1 MYILIEEYRYDNEDI
16 KRVISSLGLNFFND
30 LTGKVSLNYVGYYYE
45 PKIDDCVFI
54 LPKVL
59 LDSTKNGEPEKVFG
73 KYNPEEIIDLSN
85 SPLKE
90 NEKRFIS
97 ELAVWIYRVLV
108 VYKEK
113 NPFSSIVLQECLY
126 KQKQSNNIEF
136 STYLDSILAL
146 FKFKKENQNFIFFN
160 LRNIHSGFNKIN
172 WSKTITSTDPFIQNG
187 CPIYLKPVN
196 KKKQI
201 NFDEEL
207 LIIYYSILNYAS
219 KTYGFENKIDCN
231 LDLIEPSKFIHY
243 LRGFGKN
250 RLLQI
255 KYKYFSDK
263 SLLLWNLC
271 FRFFCCTS
279 SKCYNENKDEYLL
292 VKDFNIVFE
301 DVIDELIGDK
311 NAPAKL
317 KDQSDGKRV
326 DHLYKDASLVLNSS
340 QDDKPVYYI
349 GDSKYYKRNTEV
361 GEESIYKQFTYA
373 KNVIQWNVDIFNN
386 NKELSEVSKLRDD
399 LTEGYNITPNF
410 FISAKLNE
418 SLDYQNSIQ
427 KSDKNKQEFHSVH
440 FDNRLYDRDTLLVY
454 YYDVNFLFI
463 ISLYARNN
471 LVQKEHWK
479 KDIHQLFRKEIQ
491 KMLLEK
497 YDFYVA
503 EPFVQE
509 SKADNFILE
518 HFKLLNGKIY
528 RPYADGKYFSVALKK
543 ESTQENNEILNLLSS
558 FFNIVKIDSNKGY
571 SLDSDPQIVL
581 SENFQSKPLNIEDVG
596 LIFVNSQKYKSVDFD
611 KLESKKIA
619 IEIESSITS
628 FELIQNQKEVIYLVV
643 TDALATKAIYQINS
657 CFGYKNSVEVSK
669 DIILKQSTNNYF
681 LEFDIGKDVF
691 NSIKPDRIKSE
702 LNRKISLY
710 LSRSKNKFSV
720 SYGKI
725 PSYF

>member
-1 MYILIEEYRYDNEDI
+1 MFILIEEYRYDNEDI

-73 KYNPEEIIDLSN
+73 KYNPEEIIDLSH

-90 NEKRFIS
+90 HEKRFIS

-126 KQKQSNNIEF
+126 KQKQSNNIES

-231 LDLIEPSKFIHY
+231 LELIEPSKFAHY

-292 VKDFNIVFE
+292 VKDFNIIFE
-301 DVIDELIGDK
+301 DIIDELIGDK
-311 NAPAKL
+311 NVPAKL

-326 DHLYKDASLVLNSS
+326 DHLYKDASLILNNS

-373 KNVIQWNVDIFNN
+373 KNVIQWNVDVFN

-410 FISAKLNE
+410 FISAKLNQ

-491 KMLLEK
+491 NMLLEK
-497 YDFYVA
+497 FDFYVA
-503 EPFVQE
+503 EPFVPE
-509 SKADNFILE
+509 VKADNFILE

-528 RPYADGKYFSVALKK
+528 RPYENGKYFSVALKK
-543 ESTQENNEILNLLSS
+543 ESIQENNEILNLLSS

-581 SENFQSKPLNIEDVG
+581 SENLQSKPLNIEDVG
-596 LIFVNSQKYKSVDFD
+596 IIFVNSQKYQSVDFD

-643 TDALATKAIYQINS
+643 TDDLSTKAIYQINS
-657 CFGYKNSVEVSK
+657 CLGYKDSIEVSK

-691 NSIKPDRIKSE
+691 NSIKLDRIKSE
-702 LNRKISLY
+702 LYKKISLY

-720 SYGKI
+720 SYGKLF
-725 PSYF
+725 SHF

>member
-1 MYILIEEYRYDNEDI
+1 MFILIEEYRYDNEDI

-85 SPLKE
+85 SPLKD

-126 KQKQSNNIEF
+126 KQKQSNNIES

-231 LDLIEPSKFIHY
+231 LELIEPSKFAHY

-292 VKDFNIVFE
+292 VKDFNIIFE
-301 DVIDELIGDK
+301 DIIDELIGDK
-311 NAPAKL
+311 NVPAKL

-326 DHLYKDASLVLNSS
+326 DHLYKDASLILNNS

-361 GEESIYKQFTYA
+361 GEESIYKQFTYP
-373 KNVIQWNVDIFNN
+373 KNVIQWNVDVFN

-410 FISAKLNE
+410 FISAKLNQ

-491 KMLLEK
+491 NMLLEK
-497 YDFYVA
+497 FDFYVA
-503 EPFVQE
+503 EPFVPE
-509 SKADNFILE
+509 VKALNFILE

-528 RPYADGKYFSVALKK
+528 RPYENGKYFSVALKK
-543 ESTQENNEILNLLSS
+543 ESSQENNEILNLLSS
-558 FFNIVKIDSNKGY
+558 FFNIVKIDSKKGY

-581 SENFQSKPLNIEDVG
+581 SENLQSKPLNIEDVG
-596 LIFVNSQKYKSVDFD
+596 IIFVNSQKYQSVDFD

-643 TDALATKAIYQINS
+643 TDGLSTKAIYQINS
-657 CFGYKNSVEVSK
+657 CLGYKNSIEVSK
-669 DIILKQSTNNYF
+669 DIILKQSNSDYY
-681 LEFDIGKDVF
+681 LEIVLGQDLF
-691 NSIKPDRIKSE
+691 NSIKQENLKED
-702 LNRKISLY
+702 LNNKISDY
-710 LSRSKNKFSV
+710 LNIIINEQFCVR
-720 SYGKI
+720 YGKI
-725 PSYF
+725 RR

>member
-1 MYILIEEYRYDNEDI
+1 MFILIEEYRYDNEDI

-73 KYNPEEIIDLSN
+73 KYNPEEIIDLSH

-90 NEKRFIS
+90 HEKRFIS

-126 KQKQSNNIEF
+126 KQKQSNNIES

-196 KKKQI
+196 KKKQS

-231 LDLIEPSKFIHY
+231 LELIEPSKFAHY

-292 VKDFNIVFE
+292 VKDFNIIFE
-301 DVIDELIGDK
+301 DIIDELIGDK
-311 NAPAKL
+311 NVPAKL

-326 DHLYKDASLVLNSS
+326 DHLYKDASLILNNS

-373 KNVIQWNVDIFNN
+373 KNVIQWNVDVFN

-410 FISAKLNE
+410 FISAKLNQ

-491 KMLLEK
+491 NMLLEK
-497 YDFYVA
+497 FDFYVA
-503 EPFVQE
+503 EPFVPE
-509 SKADNFILE
+509 VKADNFILE

-528 RPYADGKYFSVALKK
+528 RPYENGKYFSVALKK
-543 ESTQENNEILNLLSS
+543 ESIQENNEILNLLSS

-581 SENFQSKPLNIEDVG
+581 SENLQSKPLNIEDVG
-596 LIFVNSQKYKSVDFD
+596 IIFVNSQKYQSVDFD

-643 TDALATKAIYQINS
+643 TDDLSTKAIYQINS
-657 CFGYKNSVEVSK
+657 CLGYKDSIEVSK

-691 NSIKPDRIKSE
+691 NSIKLDRIKSE
-702 LNRKISLY
+702 LYKKISLY

-720 SYGKI
+720 SYGKLL
-725 PSYF
+725 SHF

>member
-85 SPLKE
+85 SPLKD

-126 KQKQSNNIEF
+126 KQKQSNNIES

-231 LDLIEPSKFIHY
+231 LELIEPSKFAHY

-301 DVIDELIGDK
+301 DIIDELIGDK
-311 NAPAKL
+311 NVPAKL

-326 DHLYKDASLVLNSS
+326 DHLYKDASLILNNS

-373 KNVIQWNVDIFNN
+373 KNVIQWNVDVFN

-410 FISAKLNE
+410 FISAKLNQ

-491 KMLLEK
+491 NMLLEK
-497 YDFYVA
+497 FDFYVA
-503 EPFVQE
+503 EPFVPE
-509 SKADNFILE
+509 VKADNFILE

-528 RPYADGKYFSVALKK
+528 RPYENGKYFSVALKK
-543 ESTQENNEILNLLSS
+543 ESIQENNEILNLLSS

-581 SENFQSKPLNIEDVG
+581 SENLQSKPLNIEDVG
-596 LIFVNSQKYKSVDFD
+596 IIFVNSQKYQSVDFD

-643 TDALATKAIYQINS
+643 TDDLSTKAIYQINS
-657 CFGYKNSVEVSK
+657 CLGYKDSIEVSK

-691 NSIKPDRIKSE
+691 NSIKLDRIKSE
-702 LNRKISLY
+702 LYKKISLY

-720 SYGKI
+720 SYGKLL
-725 PSYF
+725 SHF

>member
-1 MYILIEEYRYDNEDI
+1 MFILIEEYRYDNEDI

-73 KYNPEEIIDLSN
+73 KYNPEEIIDLSH

-90 NEKRFIS
+90 HEKRFIS

-126 KQKQSNNIEF
+126 KQKQSNSIES

-231 LDLIEPSKFIHY
+231 LELIEPSKFAHY

-292 VKDFNIVFE
+292 VKDFNIIFE
-301 DVIDELIGDK
+301 DIIDELIGDK
-311 NAPAKL
+311 NVPAKL

-326 DHLYKDASLVLNSS
+326 DHLYKDASLILNNS

-373 KNVIQWNVDIFNN
+373 KNVIQWNVDVFN

-410 FISAKLNE
+410 FISAKLNQ

-491 KMLLEK
+491 NMLLEK
-497 YDFYVA
+497 FDFYVA
-503 EPFVQE
+503 EPFVPE
-509 SKADNFILE
+509 VKADNFILE

-528 RPYADGKYFSVALKK
+528 RPYENGKYFSVALKK
-543 ESTQENNEILNLLSS
+543 ESSQENNEILNLLSS

-581 SENFQSKPLNIEDVG
+581 SENLQSKPLNIEDVG
-596 LIFVNSQKYKSVDFD
+596 IIFVNSQKYQSVDFD

-643 TDALATKAIYQINS
+643 TDDLSTKAIYQINS
-657 CFGYKNSVEVSK
+657 CLGYKDSIEVSK

-691 NSIKPDRIKSE
+691 NSIKLDRIKSE
-702 LNRKISLY
+702 LYKKISLY

-720 SYGKI
+720 SYGKLL
-725 PSYF
+725 SHF

>member
-1 MYILIEEYRYDNEDI
+1 MFILIEEYRYDNEDI

-73 KYNPEEIIDLSN
+73 KYNPEEIIDLSH

-90 NEKRFIS
+90 HEKRFIS

-126 KQKQSNNIEF
+126 KQKQSNNIES

-231 LDLIEPSKFIHY
+231 LELIEPSKFAHY

-292 VKDFNIVFE
+292 VKDFNIIFE
-301 DVIDELIGDK
+301 DIIDELIGDK
-311 NAPAKL
+311 NVPAKL

-326 DHLYKDASLVLNSS
+326 DHLYKDASLILNNS

-373 KNVIQWNVDIFNN
+373 KNVIQWNVDVFN

-410 FISAKLNE
+410 FISAKLNQ

-471 LVQKEHWK
+471 LVQKDLWK

-491 KMLLEK
+491 NMLLEK
-497 YDFYVA
+497 FDFYVA
-503 EPFVQE
+503 EPFVPE
-509 SKADNFILE
+509 VKADNFILE

-528 RPYADGKYFSVALKK
+528 RPYENGKYFSVALKK
-543 ESTQENNEILNLLSS
+543 ESIQENNEILNLLSS

-581 SENFQSKPLNIEDVG
+581 SENLQSKPLNIEDVG
-596 LIFVNSQKYKSVDFD
+596 IIFVNSQKYQSVDFD

-643 TDALATKAIYQINS
+643 TDGLSTKAIYQINS
-657 CFGYKNSVEVSK
+657 CLGYKNSIEVSK
-669 DIILKQSTNNYF
+669 DIILKQSNSDYY
-681 LEFDIGKDVF
+681 LEIVLGQDLF
-691 NSIKPDRIKSE
+691 NSIKQENLKED
-702 LNRKISLY
+702 LNNKISDY
-710 LSRSKNKFSV
+710 LNIIINEQFCVR
-720 SYGKI
+720 YGKI
-725 PSYF
+725 RR

>member
-73 KYNPEEIIDLSN
+73 KYNPEEIIDLSH

-90 NEKRFIS
+90 HEKRFIS

-126 KQKQSNNIEF
+126 KQKQSNNIES

-231 LDLIEPSKFIHY
+231 LELIEPIKFAHY

-292 VKDFNIVFE
+292 VKDFNIIFE
-301 DVIDELIGDK
+301 DIIDELIGDK
-311 NAPAKL
+311 NVPAKL

-326 DHLYKDASLVLNSS
+326 DHLYKDASLILNNSK
-340 QDDKPVYYI
+340 DDKPVYYI

-373 KNVIQWNVDIFNN
+373 KNVIQWNVDVFN

-410 FISAKLNE
+410 FISAKLNQ

-491 KMLLEK
+491 NMLLEK
-497 YDFYVA
+497 FDFYVA
-503 EPFVQE
+503 EPFVPE
-509 SKADNFILE
+509 VKADNFILE

-528 RPYADGKYFSVALKK
+528 RPYENGKYFSVALKK
-543 ESTQENNEILNLLSS
+543 ESIQENNEILNLLSS

-581 SENFQSKPLNIEDVG
+581 SENLQSKPLNIEDVG
-596 LIFVNSQKYKSVDFD
+596 IIFVNSQKYQSVDFD

-643 TDALATKAIYQINS
+643 TDDLSTKAIYQINS
-657 CFGYKNSVEVSK
+657 CFGYKDSIEVSK

-691 NSIKPDRIKSE
+691 NSIKLDRIKSE
-702 LNRKISLY
+702 LYKKISLY

-720 SYGKI
+720 SYGKLL
-725 PSYF
+725 SHF

>member
-59 LDSTKNGEPEKVFG
+59 LDSSKNGEPEKVFG

-85 SPLKE
+85 SPLKD

-126 KQKQSNNIEF
+126 KQKQSNNIES

-231 LDLIEPSKFIHY
+231 LELIEPSKFAHY

-292 VKDFNIVFE
+292 VKDFNIIFE
-301 DVIDELIGDK
+301 DIIDELIGDK
-311 NAPAKL
+311 NVPAKL

-326 DHLYKDASLVLNSS
+326 DHLYKDASLILNNS

-373 KNVIQWNVDIFNN
+373 KNVIQWNVDVFN

-410 FISAKLNE
+410 FISAKLNQ

-427 KSDKNKQEFHSVH
+427 KSDKNKQEFHSIH

-491 KMLLEK
+491 NMLLEK
-497 YDFYVA
+497 FDFYVA
-503 EPFVQE
+503 EPFVPE
-509 SKADNFILE
+509 VKALNFILE

-528 RPYADGKYFSVALKK
+528 RPYENGKYFSVALKK
-543 ESTQENNEILNLLSS
+543 ESSQENNEILNLLSS
-558 FFNIVKIDSNKGY
+558 FFNIVKIDPNKGY
-571 SLDSDPQIVL
+571 SLDSDPQTVL
-581 SENFQSKPLNIEDVG
+581 SQNSQSRTINIEDVG
-596 LIFVNSQKYKSVDFD
+596 LIFVNSQKYQSVDFD
-611 KLESKKIA
+611 KFESKKIA

-643 TDALATKAIYQINS
+643 TDDLSTKAIYQINS
-657 CFGYKNSVEVSK
+657 CLGYKDSIEVSK

-691 NSIKPDRIKSE
+691 NSIKLDRIKSE
-702 LNRKISLY
+702 LYKKISLY

-720 SYGKI
+720 SYGKLF
-725 PSYF
+725 SHF

>member
-59 LDSTKNGEPEKVFG
+59 LDSSKNGEPEKVFG

-85 SPLKE
+85 SPLKD

-126 KQKQSNNIEF
+126 KQKQSNNIES

-231 LDLIEPSKFIHY
+231 LELIEPSKFAHY

-292 VKDFNIVFE
+292 VKEFNIIFE
-301 DVIDELIGDK
+301 DIIDELIGDK
-311 NAPAKL
+311 NVPAKL

-326 DHLYKDASLVLNSS
+326 DHLYKDASLILNNS

-373 KNVIQWNVDIFNN
+373 KNVIQWNVDVFN

-410 FISAKLNE
+410 FISAKLNQ

-491 KMLLEK
+491 NMLLEK
-497 YDFYVA
+497 FDFYVA
-503 EPFVQE
+503 EPFVPE
-509 SKADNFILE
+509 VKADNFILE

-528 RPYADGKYFSVALKK
+528 RPYENGKYFSVALKK
-543 ESTQENNEILNLLSS
+543 ESSQENNEILNLLSS

-581 SENFQSKPLNIEDVG
+581 SENLQSKPLNIEDVG
-596 LIFVNSQKYKSVDFD
+596 LIFVNPQKYQSVDFD

-643 TDALATKAIYQINS
+643 TDGLSTKAIYQINS
-657 CFGYKNSVEVSK
+657 CLGYKNSIEVSK
-669 DIILKQSTNNYF
+669 DIILKQSNSDYY
-681 LEFDIGKDVF
+681 LEIVLGQDLF
-691 NSIKPDRIKSE
+691 NSIKQENLKED
-702 LNRKISLY
+702 LNNKISDY
-710 LSRSKNKFSV
+710 LNIIINEQFCVR
-720 SYGKI
+720 YGKI
-725 PSYF
+725 RR

>member
-73 KYNPEEIIDLSN
+73 KYNPEEIIDLSH

-90 NEKRFIS
+90 HEKRFIS

-126 KQKQSNNIEF
+126 KQKQSNNIES

-231 LDLIEPSKFIHY
+231 LELIEPSKFAHY

-301 DVIDELIGDK
+301 DIIDELIGDK
-311 NAPAKL
+311 NVPAKL

-326 DHLYKDASLVLNSS
+326 DHLYKDASLILNNS

-373 KNVIQWNVDIFNN
+373 KNVIQWNVDVFN

-410 FISAKLNE
+410 FISAKLNQ

-491 KMLLEK
+491 NMLLEK
-497 YDFYVA
+497 FDFYVA
-503 EPFVQE
+503 EPFVPE
-509 SKADNFILE
+509 VKADNFILE

-528 RPYADGKYFSVALKK
+528 RPYENGKYFSVALKK
-543 ESTQENNEILNLLSS
+543 ESSQENNEILNLLSS
-558 FFNIVKIDSNKGY
+558 FFNIVKIDPNKGY
-571 SLDSDPQIVL
+571 SLDSDPQTVL
-581 SENFQSKPLNIEDVG
+581 SQNSKSRTINIEDVG
-596 LIFVNSQKYKSVDFD
+596 LIFVNSQKYQSVDFD

-643 TDALATKAIYQINS
+643 TDGLSTKAIYQINS
-657 CFGYKNSVEVSK
+657 CLGYKNSIEVSK
-669 DIILKQSTNNYF
+669 DIILKQSNSDYY
-681 LEFDIGKDVF
+681 LEIVLGQDLF
-691 NSIKPDRIKSE
+691 NSIKQENLKED
-702 LNRKISLY
+702 LNNKISDY
-710 LSRSKNKFSV
+710 LNSNNL
-720 SYGKI
+720 
-725 PSYF
+725 

>member
-59 LDSTKNGEPEKVFG
+59 LDSSKNGEPEKVFG

-85 SPLKE
+85 SPLKD

-126 KQKQSNNIEF
+126 KQKQSNNIES

-231 LDLIEPSKFIHY
+231 LELIEPSKFAHY

-279 SKCYNENKDEYLL
+279 SKCNNENKDEYLL

-301 DVIDELIGDK
+301 DIIDELIGDK
-311 NAPAKL
+311 NVPAKL

-326 DHLYKDASLVLNSS
+326 DHLYKDASLILNNS

-373 KNVIQWNVDIFNN
+373 KNVIQWNVDVFN

-410 FISAKLNE
+410 FISAKLNQ

-491 KMLLEK
+491 NMLLEK
-497 YDFYVA
+497 FDFYVA
-503 EPFVQE
+503 EPFVPE
-509 SKADNFILE
+509 VKADNFILE

-528 RPYADGKYFSVALKK
+528 RPYENGKYFSVALKK
-543 ESTQENNEILNLLSS
+543 ESIQENNEILNLLSS

-581 SENFQSKPLNIEDVG
+581 SENLQSKPLNIEDVG
-596 LIFVNSQKYKSVDFD
+596 IIFVNSQKYQSVDFD

-643 TDALATKAIYQINS
+643 TDDLSTKAIYQINS
-657 CFGYKNSVEVSK
+657 CLGYKDSIEVSK

-691 NSIKPDRIKSE
+691 NSIKLDRIKSE
-702 LNRKISLY
+702 LYKKISLY

-720 SYGKI
+720 SYGKLL
-725 PSYF
+725 SHF

>member
-1 MYILIEEYRYDNEDI
+1 M
-16 KRVISSLGLNFFND
+16 
-30 LTGKVSLNYVGYYYE
+30 
-45 PKIDDCVFI
+45 
-54 LPKVL
+54 
-59 LDSTKNGEPEKVFG
+59 
-73 KYNPEEIIDLSN
+73 
-85 SPLKE
+85 KE
-90 NEKRFIS
+90 HEKRFIS

-126 KQKQSNNIEF
+126 KQKQSNNIES

-231 LDLIEPSKFIHY
+231 LELIEPSKFAHY

-292 VKDFNIVFE
+292 VKDFNIIFE
-301 DVIDELIGDK
+301 DIIDELIGDK
-311 NAPAKL
+311 NVPAKL

-326 DHLYKDASLVLNSS
+326 DHLYKDASLILNNS

-373 KNVIQWNVDIFNN
+373 KNVIQWNVDVFN

-410 FISAKLNE
+410 FISAKLNQ

-491 KMLLEK
+491 NMLLEK
-497 YDFYVA
+497 FDFYVA
-503 EPFVQE
+503 EPFVPE
-509 SKADNFILE
+509 VKADNFILE

-528 RPYADGKYFSVALKK
+528 RPYENGKYFSVALKK

-596 LIFVNSQKYKSVDFD
+596 LIFVNSQKYQSVDFD
-611 KLESKKIA
+611 KFESKKIA

-643 TDALATKAIYQINS
+643 TDDLSTKAIYQINS
-657 CFGYKNSVEVSK
+657 CLGYKDSIEVSK

-691 NSIKPDRIKSE
+691 NSIKLDRIKSE
-702 LNRKISLY
+702 LYKKISLY

-720 SYGKI
+720 SYGKLL
-725 PSYF
+725 SHF

>member
-1 MYILIEEYRYDNEDI
+1 MFILIEEYRYDNEDI

-73 KYNPEEIIDLSN
+73 KYNPEEIIDLSH

-90 NEKRFIS
+90 HEKRFIS

-126 KQKQSNNIEF
+126 KQKQSNNIES

-187 CPIYLKPVN
+187 CPIYLKTVN

-231 LDLIEPSKFIHY
+231 LELIEPSKFAHY

-292 VKDFNIVFE
+292 VKDFNIIFE
-301 DVIDELIGDK
+301 DIIDELIGDK
-311 NAPAKL
+311 NVPAKL

-326 DHLYKDASLVLNSS
+326 DHLYKDASLILNNS

-373 KNVIQWNVDIFNN
+373 KNVIQWNVDVFN

-410 FISAKLNE
+410 FISAKLNQ

-491 KMLLEK
+491 NMLLEK
-497 YDFYVA
+497 FDFYVA
-503 EPFVQE
+503 EPFVPE
-509 SKADNFILE
+509 VKADNFILE

-528 RPYADGKYFSVALKK
+528 RPYENGKYFSVALKK
-543 ESTQENNEILNLLSS
+543 ESIQENNEILNLLSS

-581 SENFQSKPLNIEDVG
+581 SENLQSKPLNIEDVG
-596 LIFVNSQKYKSVDFD
+596 IIFVNSQKYQSVDFD

-643 TDALATKAIYQINS
+643 TDDLSTKAIYQINS
-657 CFGYKNSVEVSK
+657 CLGYKDSIEVSK

-691 NSIKPDRIKSE
+691 NSIKLDRIKSE
-702 LNRKISLY
+702 LYKKISLY

-720 SYGKI
+720 SYGKLL
-725 PSYF
+725 SHF

>member
-59 LDSTKNGEPEKVFG
+59 LDSSKNGEPEKVFG

-85 SPLKE
+85 SPLKD

-126 KQKQSNNIEF
+126 KQKQSNNIES

-231 LDLIEPSKFIHY
+231 LELIEPSKFAHY

-292 VKDFNIVFE
+292 VKDFNIIFE
-301 DVIDELIGDK
+301 DIIDELIGDK
-311 NAPAKL
+311 NVPAKL

-326 DHLYKDASLVLNSS
+326 DHLYKDASLILNNS

-373 KNVIQWNVDIFNN
+373 KNVIQWNVDVFN

-410 FISAKLNE
+410 FISAKLNQ

-491 KMLLEK
+491 IMLLEK
-497 YDFYVA
+497 FDFYVA
-503 EPFVQE
+503 EPFVPE
-509 SKADNFILE
+509 VKADNFILE

-528 RPYADGKYFSVALKK
+528 RPYENGKYFSVALKK
-543 ESTQENNEILNLLSS
+543 ESSQENNEILNLLSS

-581 SENFQSKPLNIEDVG
+581 SENLQSKPLNIEDVG
-596 LIFVNSQKYKSVDFD
+596 LIFVNPQKYQSVDFD

-643 TDALATKAIYQINS
+643 TDGLSTKAIYQINS
-657 CFGYKNSVEVSK
+657 CLGYKNSIEVSK
-669 DIILKQSTNNYF
+669 DIILKQSNSDYY
-681 LEFDIGKDVF
+681 LEIVLGQDLF
-691 NSIKPDRIKSE
+691 NSIKQENLKED
-702 LNRKISLY
+702 LNNKISDY
-710 LSRSKNKFSV
+710 LNIIINEQFCVR
-720 SYGKI
+720 YGKI
-725 PSYF
+725 RR

>member
-73 KYNPEEIIDLSN
+73 KYNPEEIIDLSH

-90 NEKRFIS
+90 HEKRFIS

-126 KQKQSNNIEF
+126 KQKQSNNIES

-231 LDLIEPSKFIHY
+231 LELIEPSKFAHY

-292 VKDFNIVFE
+292 VKDFNIIFE
-301 DVIDELIGDK
+301 DIIDELIGDK
-311 NAPAKL
+311 NVPAKL

-326 DHLYKDASLVLNSS
+326 DHLYKDASLILNNS

-373 KNVIQWNVDIFNN
+373 KNVIQWNVDVFN

-410 FISAKLNE
+410 FISAKLNQ

-491 KMLLEK
+491 NMLLEK
-497 YDFYVA
+497 FDFYVA
-503 EPFVQE
+503 EPFVPE
-509 SKADNFILE
+509 VKADNFILE

-528 RPYADGKYFSVALKK
+528 RPYENGKYFSVALKK
-543 ESTQENNEILNLLSS
+543 ESIQENNEILNLLSS

-581 SENFQSKPLNIEDVG
+581 SENLQSKPLNIEDVG
-596 LIFVNSQKYKSVDFD
+596 IIFVNSQKYQSVDFD

-643 TDALATKAIYQINS
+643 TDDLSTKAIFQINS
-657 CFGYKNSVEVSK
+657 CLGYKDSIEVSK

-691 NSIKPDRIKSE
+691 NSIKLDRIKSE
-702 LNRKISLY
+702 LYKKISLY

-720 SYGKI
+720 SYGKLL
-725 PSYF
+725 SHF

>member
-1 MYILIEEYRYDNEDI
+1 MFILIEEYRYDNEDI

-73 KYNPEEIIDLSN
+73 KYNPEEIIDLSH

-90 NEKRFIS
+90 HEKRFIS

-126 KQKQSNNIEF
+126 KQKQSNNIES

-231 LDLIEPSKFIHY
+231 LDLIEPSKFTHY

-292 VKDFNIVFE
+292 VKDFNIIFE
-301 DVIDELIGDK
+301 DIIDELIGDK
-311 NAPAKL
+311 NVPAKL

-326 DHLYKDASLVLNSS
+326 DHLYKDASLILNNS

-373 KNVIQWNVDIFNN
+373 KNVIQWNVDVFN

-410 FISAKLNE
+410 FISAKLNQ

-491 KMLLEK
+491 NMLLEK
-497 YDFYVA
+497 FDFYVA
-503 EPFVQE
+503 EPFVPE
-509 SKADNFILE
+509 VKADNFILE

-528 RPYADGKYFSVALKK
+528 RPYENGKYFSVALKK
-543 ESTQENNEILNLLSS
+543 ESIQENNEILNLLSS

-581 SENFQSKPLNIEDVG
+581 SENLQSKPLNIEDVG
-596 LIFVNSQKYKSVDFD
+596 IIFVNSQKYQSVDFD

-643 TDALATKAIYQINS
+643 TDALSTKAIYQINS

>member
-73 KYNPEEIIDLSN
+73 KYNPEEIIDLSH

-90 NEKRFIS
+90 HEKRFIS

-126 KQKQSNNIEF
+126 KQKQSNNIES

-231 LDLIEPSKFIHY
+231 LELIEPIKFAHY

-292 VKDFNIVFE
+292 VKDFNIIFE
-301 DVIDELIGDK
+301 DIIDELIGDK
-311 NAPAKL
+311 NVPAKL

-326 DHLYKDASLVLNSS
+326 DHLYKDASLILNNS

-373 KNVIQWNVDIFNN
+373 KNVIQWNVDVFN

-410 FISAKLNE
+410 FISAKLNQ

-491 KMLLEK
+491 NMLLEK
-497 YDFYVA
+497 FDFYVA
-503 EPFVQE
+503 EPFVPE
-509 SKADNFILE
+509 VKADNFILE

-528 RPYADGKYFSVALKK
+528 RPYENGKYFSVALKK
-543 ESTQENNEILNLLSS
+543 ESIQENNEILNLLSS

-581 SENFQSKPLNIEDVG
+581 SENLQSKPLNIEDVG
-596 LIFVNSQKYKSVDFD
+596 IIFVNSQKYQSVDFD

-643 TDALATKAIYQINS
+643 TDDLSTKAIYQINS
-657 CFGYKNSVEVSK
+657 CLGYKDSIEVSK

-691 NSIKPDRIKSE
+691 NSIKLDRIKSE
-702 LNRKISLY
+702 LYKKISLY

-720 SYGKI
+720 SYGKLL
-725 PSYF
+725 SHF

>member
-1 MYILIEEYRYDNEDI
+1 MFILIEEYRYDNEDI

-73 KYNPEEIIDLSN
+73 KYNPEEIIDLSH

-90 NEKRFIS
+90 HEKRFIS

-126 KQKQSNNIEF
+126 KQKQSNNIES

-231 LDLIEPSKFIHY
+231 LELIEPSKFAHY

-292 VKDFNIVFE
+292 VKDFNIIFE
-301 DVIDELIGDK
+301 DIIDELIGDK
-311 NAPAKL
+311 NVPAKL

-326 DHLYKDASLVLNSS
+326 DHLYKDASLILNNS

-373 KNVIQWNVDIFNN
+373 KNVIQWNVDVFN

-410 FISAKLNE
+410 FISAKLNQ

-491 KMLLEK
+491 NMLLEK
-497 YDFYVA
+497 FDFYVA
-503 EPFVQE
+503 EPFVPE
-509 SKADNFILE
+509 VKADNFILE

-528 RPYADGKYFSVALKK
+528 RPYENGKYFSVALKK
-543 ESTQENNEILNLLSS
+543 ESIQENNEILNLLSS

-581 SENFQSKPLNIEDVG
+581 SENLQSKPLNIEDVG
-596 LIFVNSQKYKSVDFD
+596 IIFVNSQKYQSVDFD

-643 TDALATKAIYQINS
+643 TDDLSTKAIYQINS
-657 CFGYKNSVEVSK
+657 CLGYKDSIEVSK

-691 NSIKPDRIKSE
+691 NSIKLDRIKSE
-702 LNRKISLY
+702 LYKKISLY

-720 SYGKI
+720 SYGKLL
-725 PSYF
+725 SHF

>member
-1 MYILIEEYRYDNEDI
+1 MFILIEEYRYDNEDI

-59 LDSTKNGEPEKVFG
+59 LDSSKNGEPEKVFG

-85 SPLKE
+85 SPLKD

-126 KQKQSNNIEF
+126 KQKQSNNIES

-231 LDLIEPSKFIHY
+231 LELIEPSKFAHY

-279 SKCYNENKDEYLL
+279 SKCNNENKDEYLL

-301 DVIDELIGDK
+301 DIIDELIGDK
-311 NAPAKL
+311 NVPSKL

-326 DHLYKDASLVLNSS
+326 DHLYKDASLILNNS

-373 KNVIQWNVDIFNN
+373 KNVIQWNVDVFN

-410 FISAKLNE
+410 FISAKLNQ

-491 KMLLEK
+491 NMLLEK
-497 YDFYVA
+497 FDFYVA
-503 EPFVQE
+503 EPFVPE
-509 SKADNFILE
+509 VKADNFILE

-528 RPYADGKYFSVALKK
+528 RPYENGKYFSVALKK
-543 ESTQENNEILNLLSS
+543 ESIQENNEILNLLSS

-643 TDALATKAIYQINS
+643 TDDLSTKAIYQINS
-657 CFGYKNSVEVSK
+657 CLGYKDSIEVSK

-691 NSIKPDRIKSE
+691 NSIKLDRIKSE
-702 LNRKISLY
+702 LYKKISLY

-720 SYGKI
+720 SYGKLL
-725 PSYF
+725 SHF

>member
-126 KQKQSNNIEF
+126 KQKQSNNIES

-219 KTYGFENKIDCN
+219 KNYGFENKIDCN
-231 LDLIEPSKFIHY
+231 LDLIEPSKFTHY

-279 SKCYNENKDEYLL
+279 SKCYNANKDEYLL

-643 TDALATKAIYQINS
+643 TDALSTKAIYQINS

>member
-1 MYILIEEYRYDNEDI
+1 MFILIEEYRYDNEDI

-73 KYNPEEIIDLSN
+73 KYNPEEIIDLSH

-90 NEKRFIS
+90 HEKRFIS

-126 KQKQSNNIEF
+126 KQKQSNNIES

-231 LDLIEPSKFIHY
+231 LELIEPSKFAHY

-279 SKCYNENKDEYLL
+279 SKCNNENKDEYLL
-292 VKDFNIVFE
+292 VKDFNIIFE
-301 DVIDELIGDK
+301 DIIDELIGDK
-311 NAPAKL
+311 NVPAKL

-326 DHLYKDASLVLNSS
+326 DHLYKDASLILNNS

-373 KNVIQWNVDIFNN
+373 KNVIQWNVDVFN

-410 FISAKLNE
+410 FISAKLNQ

-491 KMLLEK
+491 NMLLEK
-497 YDFYVA
+497 FDFYVA
-503 EPFVQE
+503 EPFVPE
-509 SKADNFILE
+509 VKADNFILE

-528 RPYADGKYFSVALKK
+528 RPYENGKYFSVALKK
-543 ESTQENNEILNLLSS
+543 ESIQENNEILNLLSS

-581 SENFQSKPLNIEDVG
+581 SENLQSKPLNIEDVG
-596 LIFVNSQKYKSVDFD
+596 LIFVNPQKYQSVDFD

-643 TDALATKAIYQINS
+643 TDGLSTKAIYQINS
-657 CFGYKNSVEVSK
+657 CLGYKNSIEVSK
-669 DIILKQSTNNYF
+669 DIILKQSNSDYY
-681 LEFDIGKDVF
+681 LEIVLGQDLF
-691 NSIKPDRIKSE
+691 NSIKQENLKED
-702 LNRKISLY
+702 LNNKISDY
-710 LSRSKNKFSV
+710 LNIIINEQFCVR
-720 SYGKI
+720 YGKI
-725 PSYF
+725 RR

>member
-1 MYILIEEYRYDNEDI
+1 MEIL
-16 KRVISSLGLNFFND
+16 
-30 LTGKVSLNYVGYYYE
+30 
-45 PKIDDCVFI
+45 
-54 LPKVL
+54 
-59 LDSTKNGEPEKVFG
+59 ST
-73 KYNPEEIIDLSN
+73 I
-85 SPLKE
+85 
-90 NEKRFIS
+90 
-97 ELAVWIYRVLV
+97 
-108 VYKEK
+108 
-113 NPFSSIVLQECLY
+113 
-126 KQKQSNNIEF
+126 
-136 STYLDSILAL
+136 
-146 FKFKKENQNFIFFN
+146 
-160 LRNIHSGFNKIN
+160 
-172 WSKTITSTDPFIQNG
+172 
-187 CPIYLKPVN
+187 
-196 KKKQI
+196 
-201 NFDEEL
+201 
-207 LIIYYSILNYAS
+207 
-219 KTYGFENKIDCN
+219 
-231 LDLIEPSKFIHY
+231 
-243 LRGFGKN
+243 
-250 RLLQI
+250 
-255 KYKYFSDK
+255 
-263 SLLLWNLC
+263 
-271 FRFFCCTS
+271 
-279 SKCYNENKDEYLL
+279 
-292 VKDFNIVFE
+292 
-301 DVIDELIGDK
+301 
-311 NAPAKL
+311 
-317 KDQSDGKRV
+317 
-326 DHLYKDASLVLNSS
+326 
-340 QDDKPVYYI
+340 
-349 GDSKYYKRNTEV
+349 
-361 GEESIYKQFTYA
+361 
-373 KNVIQWNVDIFNN
+373 NVILKLVDVFN

-410 FISAKLNE
+410 FISAKLNQ

-509 SKADNFILE
+509 SKSDNFILE

-543 ESTQENNEILNLLSS
+543 ESIQENNEILNLLSS

-643 TDALATKAIYQINS
+643 TDGLSTKAIYQINR
-657 CFGYKNSVEVSK
+657 CLGYKNSIEVSK
-669 DIILKQSTNNYF
+669 DIILKQSINNYF

-691 NSIKPDRIKSE
+691 SSIKQDFFKSD
-702 LNRKISLY
+702 LNNKIGVY
-710 LSRSKNKFSV
+710 LSSTKPEFTLG
-720 SYGKI
+720 YGKI
-725 PSYF
+725 VGNFC

>member
-73 KYNPEEIIDLSN
+73 KYNPEEIIDLSH

-90 NEKRFIS
+90 HEKRFIS

-126 KQKQSNNIEF
+126 KQKQSNNIES

-231 LDLIEPSKFIHY
+231 LELIEPSKFAHY

-311 NAPAKL
+311 NVPAKL

-326 DHLYKDASLVLNSS
+326 DHLYKDASLILNNS

-373 KNVIQWNVDIFNN
+373 KNVIQWNVDVFN

-410 FISAKLNE
+410 FISAKLNQ

-491 KMLLEK
+491 NMLLEK
-497 YDFYVA
+497 FDFYVA
-503 EPFVQE
+503 EPFVPE
-509 SKADNFILE
+509 VKADNFILE

-528 RPYADGKYFSVALKK
+528 RPYENGKYFSVALKK
-543 ESTQENNEILNLLSS
+543 ESIQENNEILNLLSS

-581 SENFQSKPLNIEDVG
+581 SENLQSKPLNIEDVG
-596 LIFVNSQKYKSVDFD
+596 IIFVNSQKYQSVDFD

-619 IEIESSITS
+619 IEIESSISS

-643 TDALATKAIYQINS
+643 TDDLSTKAIYQINS
-657 CFGYKNSVEVSK
+657 CLGYKDSIEVSK

-720 SYGKI
+720 SYGKLL
-725 PSYF
+725 SHF

>member
-1 MYILIEEYRYDNEDI
+1 MFILIEEYRYDNEDI

-73 KYNPEEIIDLSN
+73 KYNPEEIIDLSH

-90 NEKRFIS
+90 HEKRFIS

-126 KQKQSNNIEF
+126 KQKQSNNIES

-231 LDLIEPSKFIHY
+231 LELIEPSKFAHY

-292 VKDFNIVFE
+292 VKDFNIIFE
-301 DVIDELIGDK
+301 DIIDELIGDK
-311 NAPAKL
+311 NVPAKL

-326 DHLYKDASLVLNSS
+326 DHLYKDASLILNNS

-373 KNVIQWNVDIFNN
+373 KNVIQWNVDVFN

-410 FISAKLNE
+410 FISAKLNQ
-418 SLDYQNSIQ
+418 SLDYHNSIQ

-491 KMLLEK
+491 NMLLEK
-497 YDFYVA
+497 FDFYVA
-503 EPFVQE
+503 EPFVPE
-509 SKADNFILE
+509 VKADNFILE

-528 RPYADGKYFSVALKK
+528 RPYENGKYFSVALKK
-543 ESTQENNEILNLLSS
+543 ESIQENNEILNLLSS

-581 SENFQSKPLNIEDVG
+581 SENLQSKPLNIEDVG
-596 LIFVNSQKYKSVDFD
+596 IIFVNSQKYQSVDFD

-643 TDALATKAIYQINS
+643 TDDLSTKAIYQINS
-657 CFGYKNSVEVSK
+657 CLGYKDSIEVSK

-691 NSIKPDRIKSE
+691 NSIKLDRIKSE
-702 LNRKISLY
+702 LYKKISLY

-720 SYGKI
+720 SYGKLL
-725 PSYF
+725 SHF

>member
-1 MYILIEEYRYDNEDI
+1 MFILIEEYRYDNEDI

-59 LDSTKNGEPEKVFG
+59 LDSSKNGEPEKVFG

-85 SPLKE
+85 SPLKD

-126 KQKQSNNIEF
+126 KQKQSNNIES

-231 LDLIEPSKFIHY
+231 LELIEPSKFAHY

-301 DVIDELIGDK
+301 DIIDELIGDK
-311 NAPAKL
+311 NVPAKL

-326 DHLYKDASLVLNSS
+326 DHLYKDASLILNNS

-373 KNVIQWNVDIFNN
+373 KKVIQWNVDVFN

-410 FISAKLNE
+410 FISAKLNQ

-491 KMLLEK
+491 NMLLEK
-497 YDFYVA
+497 FDFYVA
-503 EPFVQE
+503 EPFVPE
-509 SKADNFILE
+509 VKADNFILE

-528 RPYADGKYFSVALKK
+528 RPYENGKYFSVALKK
-543 ESTQENNEILNLLSS
+543 ESIQENNEILNLLSS

-581 SENFQSKPLNIEDVG
+581 SENLQSKPLNIEDVG
-596 LIFVNSQKYKSVDFD
+596 LIFVNSQKYQSVDFD
-611 KLESKKIA
+611 KFESKKIA

-643 TDALATKAIYQINS
+643 TDDLSTKAIYQINS
-657 CFGYKNSVEVSK
+657 CLGYKNSIEVSK
-669 DIILKQSTNNYF
+669 DIILKQSNSDYY
-681 LEFDIGKDVF
+681 LEIVLGQDLF
-691 NSIKPDRIKSE
+691 NSIKQKNLKED
-702 LNRKISLY
+702 LNNKISDY
-710 LSRSKNKFSV
+710 LNIIINEQFCVR
-720 SYGKI
+720 YGKI
-725 PSYF
+725 RR

>member
-1 MYILIEEYRYDNEDI
+1 MFILIEEYRYDNEDI

-73 KYNPEEIIDLSN
+73 KYNPEEIIDLSH

-90 NEKRFIS
+90 HEKRFIS

-126 KQKQSNNIEF
+126 KQKQSNNIES

-231 LDLIEPSKFIHY
+231 LELIEPSKFAHY

-292 VKDFNIVFE
+292 VKDFNIIFE
-301 DVIDELIGDK
+301 DIIDELIGDK
-311 NAPAKL
+311 NVPAKL

-326 DHLYKDASLVLNSS
+326 DHLYKDASLILNNS

-373 KNVIQWNVDIFNN
+373 KNVIQWNVDVFN

-410 FISAKLNE
+410 FISAKLNQ

-491 KMLLEK
+491 NMLLEK
-497 YDFYVA
+497 FDFYVA
-503 EPFVQE
+503 EPFVPE
-509 SKADNFILE
+509 VKADNFILE

-528 RPYADGKYFSVALKK
+528 RPYENGKYFSVALKK
-543 ESTQENNEILNLLSS
+543 ESIQESNEILNLLSS

-581 SENFQSKPLNIEDVG
+581 SENLQSKPLNIEDVG
-596 LIFVNSQKYKSVDFD
+596 IIFVNSQKYQSVDFD

-643 TDALATKAIYQINS
+643 TDDLSTKAIYQINS
-657 CFGYKNSVEVSK
+657 CLGYKDSIEVSK

-691 NSIKPDRIKSE
+691 NSIKLDRIKSE
-702 LNRKISLY
+702 LYKKISLY

-720 SYGKI
+720 SYGKLF
-725 PSYF
+725 SHF

>member
-73 KYNPEEIIDLSN
+73 KYNPEEIIDLSH

-90 NEKRFIS
+90 HEKRFIS

-126 KQKQSNNIEF
+126 KQKQSNNIES

-231 LDLIEPSKFIHY
+231 LELIEPSKFAHY

-292 VKDFNIVFE
+292 VKDFNIIFE
-301 DVIDELIGDK
+301 DIIDELIGDK
-311 NAPAKL
+311 NVPAKL

-326 DHLYKDASLVLNSS
+326 DHLYKDASLILNNS

-373 KNVIQWNVDIFNN
+373 KNVIQWNVDVFN

-410 FISAKLNE
+410 FISAKLNQ

-643 TDALATKAIYQINS
+643 TDALSTKAIYQINS

>member
-126 KQKQSNNIEF
+126 KQKQSNNIES

-231 LDLIEPSKFIHY
+231 LELIEPSKFAHY

-301 DVIDELIGDK
+301 DIIDELIGDK
-311 NAPAKL
+311 NVPAKL

-326 DHLYKDASLVLNSS
+326 DHLYKDASLILNNS

-373 KNVIQWNVDIFNN
+373 KNVIQWNVDVFN

-410 FISAKLNE
+410 FISAKLNQ

-528 RPYADGKYFSVALKK
+528 RPYENGKYFSVALKK
-543 ESTQENNEILNLLSS
+543 ESSQENNEILNLLSS

-581 SENFQSKPLNIEDVG
+581 SENLQSKPLNIEDVG
-596 LIFVNSQKYKSVDFD
+596 LIFVNPQKYQSVDFD
-611 KLESKKIA
+611 KFESKKIA

-643 TDALATKAIYQINS
+643 TDGLSTKAIYQINS
-657 CFGYKNSVEVSK
+657 CLGYKNSIEVSK
-669 DIILKQSTNNYF
+669 DIILKQSNSDYY
-681 LEFDIGKDVF
+681 LEIVLGQDLF
-691 NSIKPDRIKSE
+691 NSIKQENLKED
-702 LNRKISLY
+702 LNNKISDY
-710 LSRSKNKFSV
+710 LNIIINEQFCVR
-720 SYGKI
+720 YGKI
-725 PSYF
+725 RR

>member
-85 SPLKE
+85 SPLKD

-126 KQKQSNNIEF
+126 KQKQSNNIES

-231 LDLIEPSKFIHY
+231 LELIEPSKFAHY

-292 VKDFNIVFE
+292 VKDFNIIFE
-301 DVIDELIGDK
+301 DIIDELIGDK
-311 NAPAKL
+311 NVPAKL

-326 DHLYKDASLVLNSS
+326 DHLYKDASLILNNS

-373 KNVIQWNVDIFNN
+373 KNVIQWNVDVFN

-410 FISAKLNE
+410 FISAKLNQ

-491 KMLLEK
+491 NMLLEK
-497 YDFYVA
+497 FDFYVA
-503 EPFVQE
+503 EPFVPE
-509 SKADNFILE
+509 VKADNFILE

-528 RPYADGKYFSVALKK
+528 RPYENGKYFSVALKK
-543 ESTQENNEILNLLSS
+543 ESSQENNEILNLLSS

-581 SENFQSKPLNIEDVG
+581 SENLQSKPLNIEDVG
-596 LIFVNSQKYKSVDFD
+596 LIFVNPQKYQSVDFD

-643 TDALATKAIYQINS
+643 TDGLSTKAIYQINS
-657 CFGYKNSVEVSK
+657 CLGYKNSIEVSK
-669 DIILKQSTNNYF
+669 DIILKQSINNYF

-691 NSIKPDRIKSE
+691 SSIKQDFFKSD
-702 LNRKISLY
+702 LNNKIGVY
-710 LSRSKNKFSV
+710 LSSTKPEFTLG
-720 SYGKI
+720 YGKI
-725 PSYF
+725 VGNFC

>member
-85 SPLKE
+85 SPLKD

-126 KQKQSNNIEF
+126 KQKQSNNIES

-231 LDLIEPSKFIHY
+231 LELIEPSKFAHY

-292 VKDFNIVFE
+292 VKDFNIIFE
-301 DVIDELIGDK
+301 DIIDELIGDK
-311 NAPAKL
+311 NVPAKL

-326 DHLYKDASLVLNSS
+326 DHLYKDASLILNNS

-373 KNVIQWNVDIFNN
+373 KNVIQWNVDVFN

-410 FISAKLNE
+410 FISAKLNQ

-491 KMLLEK
+491 NMLLEK
-497 YDFYVA
+497 FDFYVA
-503 EPFVQE
+503 EPFVPE
-509 SKADNFILE
+509 VKALNFILE

-528 RPYADGKYFSVALKK
+528 RPYENGKYFSVALKK
-543 ESTQENNEILNLLSS
+543 ESSQENNEILNLLSS

-581 SENFQSKPLNIEDVG
+581 SENLQSKPLNIEDVG
-596 LIFVNSQKYKSVDFD
+596 LIFVNPQKYQSVDFD

-643 TDALATKAIYQINS
+643 TDDLSTKAIYQINS
-657 CFGYKNSVEVSK
+657 CLGYKDSIEVSK

-691 NSIKPDRIKSE
+691 NSIKLDRIKSE
-702 LNRKISLY
+702 LYKKISLY

-720 SYGKI
+720 SYGKLL
-725 PSYF
+725 SHF

>member
-1 MYILIEEYRYDNEDI
+1 MFILIEEYRYDNEDI

-73 KYNPEEIIDLSN
+73 KYNPEEIIDLSH

-90 NEKRFIS
+90 HEKRFIS

-126 KQKQSNNIEF
+126 KQKQSNNIES

-231 LDLIEPSKFIHY
+231 LELIEPSKFAHY

-292 VKDFNIVFE
+292 VKDFNIIFE
-301 DVIDELIGDK
+301 DIIDELIGDK
-311 NAPAKL
+311 NVPAKL

-326 DHLYKDASLVLNSS
+326 DHLYKDASLILNNS

-373 KNVIQWNVDIFNN
+373 KNVIQWNVDVFN

-410 FISAKLNE
+410 FISAKLNQ

-427 KSDKNKQEFHSVH
+427 KSDKNKQEFHSIH

-491 KMLLEK
+491 NMLLEK
-497 YDFYVA
+497 FDFYVA
-503 EPFVQE
+503 EPFVPE
-509 SKADNFILE
+509 VKALNFILE

-528 RPYADGKYFSVALKK
+528 RPYENGKYFSVALKK
-543 ESTQENNEILNLLSS
+543 ESSQENNEILNLLSS

-571 SLDSDPQIVL
+571 SLDSDPQTVL
-581 SENFQSKPLNIEDVG
+581 SQNSKSRTINIEDVG
-596 LIFVNSQKYKSVDFD
+596 LIFVNSQKYQSVDFD
-611 KLESKKIA
+611 KFESKKIA

-643 TDALATKAIYQINS
+643 TDGLSTKAIYQINS
-657 CFGYKNSVEVSK
+657 CLGYKNSIEVSK
-669 DIILKQSTNNYF
+669 DIILKQSNSDYY
-681 LEFDIGKDVF
+681 LEIVLGQDLF
-691 NSIKPDRIKSE
+691 NSIKQENLKED
-702 LNRKISLY
+702 LNNKISDY
-710 LSRSKNKFSV
+710 LNIIINEQFCVR
-720 SYGKI
+720 YGKI
-725 PSYF
+725 RR

>member
-73 KYNPEEIIDLSN
+73 KYNPEEIIDLSH

-90 NEKRFIS
+90 HEKRFIS

-126 KQKQSNNIEF
+126 KQKQSNNIES

-231 LDLIEPSKFIHY
+231 LELIEPSKFAHY

-292 VKDFNIVFE
+292 VKDFNIIFE
-301 DVIDELIGDK
+301 DIIDELIGDK
-311 NAPAKL
+311 NVPAKL

-326 DHLYKDASLVLNSS
+326 DHLYKDASLILNNS

-373 KNVIQWNVDIFNN
+373 KNVIQWNVDVFN

-410 FISAKLNE
+410 FISAKLNQ

-491 KMLLEK
+491 NMLLEK
-497 YDFYVA
+497 FDFYVA
-503 EPFVQE
+503 EPFVPE
-509 SKADNFILE
+509 VKADNFILE

-528 RPYADGKYFSVALKK
+528 RPYENGKYFSVALKK
-543 ESTQENNEILNLLSS
+543 ESSQENNEILNLLSS

-581 SENFQSKPLNIEDVG
+581 SENLQSKPLNIEDVG
-596 LIFVNSQKYKSVDFD
+596 IIFVNSQKYQSVDFD

-643 TDALATKAIYQINS
+643 TDGLSTKAIYQINS
-657 CFGYKNSVEVSK
+657 CLGYKNSIEVSK
-669 DIILKQSTNNYF
+669 DIILKQSNSDYY
-681 LEFDIGKDVF
+681 LEIVLGQDLF
-691 NSIKPDRIKSE
+691 NSIKQENLKED
-702 LNRKISLY
+702 LNNKISDY
-710 LSRSKNKFSV
+710 LNIIINEQFCVR
-720 SYGKI
+720 YGKI
-725 PSYF
+725 RR

>member
-1 MYILIEEYRYDNEDI
+1 MFILIEEYRYDNEDI

-73 KYNPEEIIDLSN
+73 KYNPEEIIDLSH

-90 NEKRFIS
+90 HEKRFIS

-126 KQKQSNNIEF
+126 KQKQSNNIES

-231 LDLIEPSKFIHY
+231 LELIEPSKFAHY

-301 DVIDELIGDK
+301 DIIDELIGDK
-311 NAPAKL
+311 NVPAKL

-326 DHLYKDASLVLNSS
+326 DHLYKDASLILNNS

-373 KNVIQWNVDIFNN
+373 KNVIQWNVDVFN

-410 FISAKLNE
+410 FISAKLNQ

-463 ISLYARNN
+463 ISLYAKNN

-479 KDIHQLFRKEIQ
+479 KDIHQLFRK
-491 KMLLEK
+491 
-497 YDFYVA
+497 
-503 EPFVQE
+503 
-509 SKADNFILE
+509 
-518 HFKLLNGKIY
+518 
-528 RPYADGKYFSVALKK
+528 
-543 ESTQENNEILNLLSS
+543 
-558 FFNIVKIDSNKGY
+558 
-571 SLDSDPQIVL
+571 
-581 SENFQSKPLNIEDVG
+581 
-596 LIFVNSQKYKSVDFD
+596 
-611 KLESKKIA
+611 
-619 IEIESSITS
+619 
-628 FELIQNQKEVIYLVV
+628 
-643 TDALATKAIYQINS
+643 
-657 CFGYKNSVEVSK
+657 
-669 DIILKQSTNNYF
+669 
-681 LEFDIGKDVF
+681 
-691 NSIKPDRIKSE
+691 
-702 LNRKISLY
+702 
-710 LSRSKNKFSV
+710 
-720 SYGKI
+720 
-725 PSYF
+725 

>member
-126 KQKQSNNIEF
+126 KQKQSNNIES

-219 KTYGFENKIDCN
+219 KNYGFENKIDCN
-231 LDLIEPSKFIHY
+231 LDLIEPSKFTHY

-643 TDALATKAIYQINS
+643 TDALSTKAIYQINS

>member
-59 LDSTKNGEPEKVFG
+59 LDSSKNGEPEKVFG

-85 SPLKE
+85 SPLKD

-126 KQKQSNNIEF
+126 KQKQSNNIES

-231 LDLIEPSKFIHY
+231 LELIEPSKFAHY

-292 VKDFNIVFE
+292 VKDFNIIFE
-301 DVIDELIGDK
+301 DIIDELIGDK
-311 NAPAKL
+311 NVPAKL

-326 DHLYKDASLVLNSS
+326 DHLYKDASLILNNS

-373 KNVIQWNVDIFNN
+373 KNVIQWNVDVFN

-410 FISAKLNE
+410 FISAKLNQ

-491 KMLLEK
+491 NMLLEK
-497 YDFYVA
+497 FDFYVA
-503 EPFVQE
+503 EPFVPE
-509 SKADNFILE
+509 VKALNFILE

-528 RPYADGKYFSVALKK
+528 RPYENGKYFSVALKK
-543 ESTQENNEILNLLSS
+543 ESSQENNEILNLLSS

-581 SENFQSKPLNIEDVG
+581 SENLQSKPLNIEDVG
-596 LIFVNSQKYKSVDFD
+596 LIFVNPQKYQSVDFD

-643 TDALATKAIYQINS
+643 TDGLSTKAIYQINS
-657 CFGYKNSVEVSK
+657 CLGYKNSIEVSK
-669 DIILKQSTNNYF
+669 DIILKQSNSDYY
-681 LEFDIGKDVF
+681 LEIVLGQDLF
-691 NSIKPDRIKSE
+691 NSIKQENLKED
-702 LNRKISLY
+702 LNNKISDY
-710 LSRSKNKFSV
+710 LNIIINEQFCVR
-720 SYGKI
+720 YGKI
-725 PSYF
+725 RR

>member
-73 KYNPEEIIDLSN
+73 KYNPEEIIDLSH

-90 NEKRFIS
+90 HEKRFIS

-126 KQKQSNNIEF
+126 KQKQSNNIES

-231 LDLIEPSKFIHY
+231 LELIEPSKFAHY

-292 VKDFNIVFE
+292 VKDFNIIFE
-301 DVIDELIGDK
+301 DIIDELIGDK
-311 NAPAKL
+311 NVPAKL

-326 DHLYKDASLVLNSS
+326 DHLYKDASLILNNS

-373 KNVIQWNVDIFNN
+373 KNVIQWNVDVFN

-410 FISAKLNE
+410 FISAKLNQ

-427 KSDKNKQEFHSVH
+427 KSDKNKQEFHSIH

-491 KMLLEK
+491 NMLLEK
-497 YDFYVA
+497 FDFYVA
-503 EPFVQE
+503 EPFVPE
-509 SKADNFILE
+509 VKADNFILE

-528 RPYADGKYFSVALKK
+528 RPYENGKYFSVALKK
-543 ESTQENNEILNLLSS
+543 ESIQETDEILNLLSS
-558 FFNIVKIDSNKGY
+558 FFNIVKIDPNKGY
-571 SLDSDPQIVL
+571 SLDSDPQTVL
-581 SENFQSKPLNIEDVG
+581 SQNSQSRTINIEDVG
-596 LIFVNSQKYKSVDFD
+596 LIFVNSQKYQSVDFD
-611 KLESKKIA
+611 KFESKKIA

-643 TDALATKAIYQINS
+643 TDGLSTKAIYQINS
-657 CFGYKNSVEVSK
+657 CLGYKNSIEVSK
-669 DIILKQSTNNYF
+669 DIILKQSNSDYY
-681 LEFDIGKDVF
+681 LEIVLGQDLF
-691 NSIKPDRIKSE
+691 NSIKQENLKED
-702 LNRKISLY
+702 LNNKISDY
-710 LSRSKNKFSV
+710 LNIIINEQFCVR
-720 SYGKI
+720 YGKI
-725 PSYF
+725 RR

>member
-1 MYILIEEYRYDNEDI
+1 MFILIEEYRYDNEDI

-73 KYNPEEIIDLSN
+73 KYNPEEIIDLSH

-90 NEKRFIS
+90 HEKRFIS

-126 KQKQSNNIEF
+126 KQKQSNNIES

-231 LDLIEPSKFIHY
+231 LELIEPSKFAHY

-279 SKCYNENKDEYLL
+279 SKCYNKNKDEYLL
-292 VKDFNIVFE
+292 VKDFNIIFE
-301 DVIDELIGDK
+301 DIIDELIGDK
-311 NAPAKL
+311 NVPAKL

-326 DHLYKDASLVLNSS
+326 DHLYKDASLILNNS

-373 KNVIQWNVDIFNN
+373 KNVIQWNVDVFN

-410 FISAKLNE
+410 FISAKLNQ

-491 KMLLEK
+491 NMLLEK
-497 YDFYVA
+497 FDFYVA
-503 EPFVQE
+503 EPFVPE
-509 SKADNFILE
+509 VKADNFILE

-528 RPYADGKYFSVALKK
+528 RPYENGKYFSVALKK
-543 ESTQENNEILNLLSS
+543 ESIQENNEILNLLSS

-581 SENFQSKPLNIEDVG
+581 SENLQSKPLNIEDVG
-596 LIFVNSQKYKSVDFD
+596 IIFVNSQKYQSVDFD

-643 TDALATKAIYQINS
+643 TDDLSTKAIYQINS
-657 CFGYKNSVEVSK
+657 CLGYKDSIEVSK

-691 NSIKPDRIKSE
+691 NSIKLDRIKSE
-702 LNRKISLY
+702 LYKKISLY

-720 SYGKI
+720 SYGKLL
-725 PSYF
+725 SHF

>member
-85 SPLKE
+85 SPLKD

-126 KQKQSNNIEF
+126 KQKQSNNIES

-231 LDLIEPSKFIHY
+231 LELIEPSKFAHY

-292 VKDFNIVFE
+292 VKDFNIIFE
-301 DVIDELIGDK
+301 DIIDELIGDK
-311 NAPAKL
+311 NVPAKL

-326 DHLYKDASLVLNSS
+326 DHLYKDASLILNNS

-373 KNVIQWNVDIFNN
+373 KNVIQWNVDVFN

-410 FISAKLNE
+410 FISAKLNQ

-427 KSDKNKQEFHSVH
+427 KSDKNKQVFHSVH

-491 KMLLEK
+491 NMLLEK
-497 YDFYVA
+497 FDFYVA
-503 EPFVQE
+503 EPFVPE
-509 SKADNFILE
+509 VKADNFILE

-528 RPYADGKYFSVALKK
+528 RPYENGKYFSVALKK
-543 ESTQENNEILNLLSS
+543 ESSQENNEILNLLSS

-581 SENFQSKPLNIEDVG
+581 SENLQSKPLNIEDVG
-596 LIFVNSQKYKSVDFD
+596 LIFVNPQKYQSVDFD
-611 KLESKKIA
+611 KFESKKIA

-643 TDALATKAIYQINS
+643 TDGLSTKAIYQINS
-657 CFGYKNSVEVSK
+657 CLGYKNSIEVSK
-669 DIILKQSTNNYF
+669 DIILKQSNSDYY
-681 LEFDIGKDVF
+681 LEIVLGQDLF
-691 NSIKPDRIKSE
+691 NSIKQENLKED
-702 LNRKISLY
+702 LNNKISDY
-710 LSRSKNKFSV
+710 LNIIINEQFCVR
-720 SYGKI
+720 YGKI
-725 PSYF
+725 RR

>member
-73 KYNPEEIIDLSN
+73 KYNPEEIIDLSH

-90 NEKRFIS
+90 HEKRFIS

-126 KQKQSNNIEF
+126 KQKQSNNIES

-231 LDLIEPSKFIHY
+231 LELIEPSKFAHY

-292 VKDFNIVFE
+292 VKDFNIIFE
-301 DVIDELIGDK
+301 DIIDELIGDK
-311 NAPAKL
+311 NVPAKL

-326 DHLYKDASLVLNSS
+326 DHLYKDASLILNNS

-373 KNVIQWNVDIFNN
+373 KNVIQWNVDVFN

-410 FISAKLNE
+410 FISAKLNQ

-491 KMLLEK
+491 NMLLEK
-497 YDFYVA
+497 FDFYVA
-503 EPFVQE
+503 EPFVPE
-509 SKADNFILE
+509 VKADNFILE

-528 RPYADGKYFSVALKK
+528 RPYENGKYFSVALKK
-543 ESTQENNEILNLLSS
+543 ESIQENNEILNLLFS

-581 SENFQSKPLNIEDVG
+581 SENLQSKPLNIEDVG
-596 LIFVNSQKYKSVDFD
+596 IIFVNSQKYQSVDFD

-643 TDALATKAIYQINS
+643 TDDLSTKAIYQINS
-657 CFGYKNSVEVSK
+657 CLGYKDSIEVSK

-691 NSIKPDRIKSE
+691 NSIKLDRIKSE
-702 LNRKISLY
+702 LYKKISLY

-720 SYGKI
+720 SYGKLL
-725 PSYF
+725 SHF